1 MRDRNRFGTKST
13 NYLIFLILTWLLT
26 YDIWTVSSDRV
37 RLRRLRDQCA
47 PADEWELCV
56 TKYFMN
62 LRDGTEEL
70 LDPEGVEYESLD
82 ALRKAVLATARD
94 LMCGDMVAG
103 VLDFRFRIDAED
115 EEGAIVYTLPFKH
128 AVNIIPDTVGYD

>member
-1 MRDRNRFGTKST
+1 MTR
-13 NYLIFLILTWLLT
+13 
-26 YDIWTVSSDRV
+26 
-37 RLRRLRDQCA
+37 
-47 PADEWELCV
+47 
-56 TKYFMN
+56 YFMN

-70 LDPEGVEYESLD
+70 LDPDGLEFVSLD
-82 ALRKAVLATARD
+82 ELRKAVLATARD

-115 EEGAIVYTLPFKH
+115 GAGVIVYTLPFKH